1 MALRRLIL
9 SFSVFLVAPVL
20 ALATGGGYDEPPQPL
35 SYYLKRLPAKSISE
49 VLEESWPLPQPG
61 TGSVINATE
70 LNIAF
75 AHGPSP
81 ELVKKIDALL
91 QKARAN
97 YTGPVDDNVL
107 QDLRDLAAG
116 NGAPAGVAEYAHWRL
131 ANPDLT
137 IFKGT
142 PPPELEQKLAAASDA
157 LKPHWLYLIGAIYYK
172 NGNDTTSETYF
183 DRVLKECPQ
192 SPRAETSLFMKGRC
206 RLSQAVA
213 ADPWDN
219 RDKSKTPDSAA
230 TRDEAKALFQQYLTR
245 YPQGRYRI
253 DVIGWIGAAD
263 YRSQN
268 YATALESY
276 IQQIDDT
283 HHPEDLPPA
292 IVMIEKCLY
301 HLRDSNSTDID
312 DVAKHPAVALALAYF
327 AINTALTS
335 DWHNDAEITTADHWR
350 HDLLPKLATAV
361 LAHKDLYR
369 GKLGQDRYIAILAH
383 AASDNGD
390 QEGALKLVELNGPAT
405 DNDDLMFVRAL
416 VLQRAG
422 KLDDAVAVYRAF
434 LKQFPGSPLAA
445 GAQYRL
451 GLTLHDQKKDG
462 DALLELA
469 ALRGNHLP
477 LRNLP
482 LPVSDTPQAMPSP
495 AAYDL
500 ESTTPGSA
508 IQIDYSGA
516 PAEEVDQTLD
526 TLLNFAPIQSL
537 AEALEDTDP
546 NRAELRNDLRSV
558 LRERCLAK
566 EDYDGA
572 ARYADSPELKA
583 KFEQLATQAHKSA
596 KEKGEAAAK
605 TAAEL
610 ADYWAN
616 QAKLFVATPLDSSD
630 ARAFV
635 YSSDALSAD
644 LRRRA
649 NGQTLGMKDLDE
661 ALESR
666 NEQSHAIDWWGRLA
680 DNATGSDVA
689 PRALWEIL
697 QARRRI
703 VETSPYTQQRAA
715 ETDAA
720 TVARQDYDRLLKD
733 YPESPEA
740 LKLAAYWTFPSAGD
754 FKAEQDYYSFPQMV
768 FVGIDPRSLFGGG
781 FYYPNENNFGADEKW
796 RKALGERPDYEY
808 LSSVQQSTWKS
819 ICNTLA
825 GLPDASTKMDGPAFA
840 EEVTRE
846 LASARSEV
854 QFMDQEAVVNC
865 LEDLNLLA
873 KVPNLDAQVRSDYV
887 RLRVAE
893 LNQVVDADLGYSDLD
908 KITGAPTDLAAKLRQ
923 EPGASVIAD
932 FIDFIGLID
941 TANQRVDRTIPGLDK
956 DGQPVTY
963 STRDFP
969 KLAHDADAFLQK
981 YPASPKREAAMV
993 QRLRGIVYA
1002 ARPRLL
1008 SQYIDWPAANPW
1020 NGVDLPKPVS
1030 EEPLDQA
1037 AYAKALAQYH
1047 AEFPQGEYASSVT
1060 ALSAD
1065 AAIIQQKWGDALDA
1079 LIALHDPANDPEF
1092 QDQVAINLCQIFNGL
1107 DDTAP
1112 RHDILQEILKRP
1124 AARDLLT
1131 LYVDSGGVPYLKDY
1145 LLARIKNP

>member
-1 MALRRLIL
+1 MALRRLTL
-9 SFSVFLVAPVL
+9 SVSVFLMAPAL
-20 ALATGGGYDEPPQPL
+20 ALASGGGYDEPPQPL
-35 SYYLKRLPAKSISE
+35 SYYLKRLPAKSISQ
-49 VLEESWPLPQPG
+49 VLEESGPLPKPG
-61 TGSVINATE
+61 NGSVINATE
-70 LNIAF
+70 LNTAF
-75 AHGPSP
+75 AQGPSP
-81 ELVKKIDALL
+81 ELVKKIDVLL

-116 NGAPAGVAEYAHWRL
+116 KGAPSEMAAYAHWRL

-137 IFKGT
+137 LFKGT
-142 PPPELEQKLAAASDA
+142 PPPELEQKLAAASAA

-183 DRVLKECPQ
+183 DRVLTEFPK
-192 SPRAETSLFMKGRC
+192 SARAETALFMKGRC

-219 RDKSKTPDSAA
+219 RNKSQTDNSTA
-230 TRDEAKALFQQYLTR
+230 TRDEAKAFFQQYLTR

-268 YATALESY
+268 FATALDSY

-335 DWHNDAEITTADHWR
+335 DWNNDAEITMADGWR

-390 QEGALKLVELNGPAT
+390 QEGALKLVGLNGPTT

-434 LKQFPGSPLAA
+434 VRKFATSPLAA

-477 LRNLP
+477 LRSQP
-482 LPVSDTPQAMPSP
+482 LPAPDTLQAMPSP
-495 AAYDL
+495 AMYDL
-500 ESTTPGSA
+500 ESATPGSA
-508 IQIDYSGA
+508 IQVDYSGA
-516 PAEEVDQTLD
+516 PSEEVDQTLD
-526 TLLNFAPIQSL
+526 TLLNFAPIESL
-537 AEALEDTDP
+537 AEALKDTDP

-572 ARYADSPELKA
+572 AGYADSPELQA
-583 KFEQLATQAHKSA
+583 KFEQLAAQVRHTGSA
-596 KEKGEAAAK
+596 KGEPAAK

-616 QAKLFVATPLDSSD
+616 QAKLFVALPLDSSE

-635 YSSDALSAD
+635 YSSDALGAG

-649 NGQTLGMKDLDE
+649 NGQTLGMNDLDE

-666 NEQSHAIDWWGRLA
+666 NEQLHAIDWWSRLA
-680 DNATGSDVA
+680 DNATGTDAA
-689 PRALWEIL
+689 PRALWDIL

-703 VETSPYTQQRAA
+703 VETSPYTQQRAS
-715 ETDAA
+715 ETNAA
-720 TVARQDYDRLLKD
+720 AVARQDYDCLLKD
-733 YPESPEA
+733 YPQSPEA

-754 FKAEQDYYSFPQMV
+754 FKAEQSYYLFPQMV
-768 FVGIDPRSLFGGG
+768 FVGIDARSLFGGG
-781 FYYPNENNFGADEKW
+781 FYYPNENNLGADDKW
-796 RKALGERPDYEY
+796 RKALGGQTGY
-808 LSSVQQSTWKS
+808 LPWAQQGSWKT
-819 ICNTLA
+819 ICNALA
-825 GLPDASTKMDGPAFA
+825 DLPVKSHTMDAAAFA
-840 EEVTRE
+840 DEVKRQ
-846 LASARSEV
+846 LDSAKSEAD
-854 QFMDQEAVVNC
+854 FMEQQAVINC

-873 KVPNLDAQVRSDYV
+873 KVPNLDVQVRSDYV
-887 RLRVAE
+887 SLRVAE
-893 LNQVVDADLGYSDLD
+893 LNQAVDADLADSDLS
-908 KITGAPTDLAAKLRQ
+908 KSAAAPADLAAKLRQ
-923 EPGASVIAD
+923 EPGAAVIAD
-932 FIDFIGLID
+932 FIDFVGLID

-963 STRDFP
+963 SARDFP
-969 KLAHDADAFLQK
+969 KLAHDAEAFLQK
-981 YPASPKREAAMV
+981 YPKSPKREAAMV
-993 QRLRGIVYA
+993 QRLRGVVYA
-1002 ARPRLL
+1002 ARPRFF

-1037 AYAKALAQYH
+1037 AYDKALAEYN
-1047 AEFPQGEYASSVT
+1047 AEFPQGEYASSIT
-1060 ALSAD
+1060 ALRAD
-1065 AAIIQQKWGDALDA
+1065 AAIIEQKWGDALDV
-1079 LIALHDPANDPEF
+1079 LIALHDPSNKPEF
-1092 QDQVAINLCQIFNGL
+1092 QDQVAINLCQVFNGL
-1107 DDTAP
+1107 DDTAL

-1131 LYVDSGGVPYLKDY
+1131 SYVNAGGVPYLKDY
-1145 LLARIKNP
+1145 LLEQLKTP

>member
-1 MALRRLIL
+1 MAHRRLTL
-9 SFSVFLVAPVL
+9 SVSVFLMAPAL
-20 ALATGGGYDEPPQPL
+20 ALATGGGYDEAPQPL

-49 VLEESWPLPQPG
+49 VLEESGPLSTPG
-61 TGSVINATE
+61 TSSVINATE
-70 LNIAF
+70 LDAAF
-75 AHGPSP
+75 ARGPSS
-81 ELVKKIDALL
+81 ELVKKIDGLL
-91 QKARAN
+91 QKARAS

-116 NGAPAGVAEYAHWRL
+116 KGAPAEVAGYAHWRL
-131 ANPDLT
+131 AHPDLT

-142 PPPELEQKLAAASDA
+142 PPPELEQKLASASA
-157 LKPHWLYLIGAIYYK
+157 ELKPHWLYVIGAIYYK

-183 DRVLKECPQ
+183 DRVLNEFPQ
-192 SPRAETSLFMKGRC
+192 SARAETALFMKGRC
-206 RLSQAVA
+206 RLSQAVV

-219 RDKSKTPDSAA
+219 RNKNQTADSAA

-263 YRSQN
+263 YRSEK

-335 DWHNDAEITTADHWR
+335 DWHNDAEITMADGWR

-390 QEGALKLVELNGPAT
+390 QEGALKLVGLNGPNT

-422 KLDDAVAVYRAF
+422 KLDDAVTVYRAF
-434 LKQFPGSPLAA
+434 LKKFSTSPLAA

-462 DALLELA
+462 DALLEFA
-469 ALRGNHLP
+469 SLRGNHLP
-477 LRNLP
+477 LRSQP
-482 LPVSDTPQAMPSP
+482 LPTSDAPQAMPSP
-495 AAYDL
+495 AMYDF
-500 ESTTPGSA
+500 ESATPGSA

-526 TLLNFAPIQSL
+526 TILNFAPIESL
-537 AEALEDTDP
+537 AEALKDTDP

-572 ARYADSPELKA
+572 ARYADPPELKA
-583 KFEQLATQAHKSA
+583 KFEQLGARVRNTGSATGEPAAKSA
-596 KEKGEAAAK
+596 
-605 TAAEL
+605 AEF

-616 QAKLFVATPLDSSD
+616 QAKLFVATPLDSSE

-635 YSSDALSAD
+635 FSSDALSAD

-649 NGQTLGMKDLDE
+649 NGQTLGMEDLDQ

-666 NEQSHAIDWWGRLA
+666 NEQSHAIDWWNRLA
-680 DNATGSDVA
+680 DNATGTDAA

-703 VETSPYTQQRAA
+703 VETSPYTQQRAS
-715 ETDAA
+715 ETNAA
-720 TVARQDYDRLLKD
+720 ASAKQDYDRLLKD
-733 YPESPEA
+733 YPRSPEA

-754 FKAEQDYYSFPQMV
+754 FKAEQSYYSFPQMV
-768 FVGIDPRSLFGGG
+768 FGGIDVRALFGGG
-781 FYYPNENNFGADEKW
+781 FDTDNDFRADDRW
-796 RKALGERPDYEY
+796 RKALGRPDYEY
-808 LSSVQQSTWKS
+808 LSPVQQSTWKT

-825 GLPDASTKMDGPAFA
+825 GLPAASSKMDGPAFA
-840 EEVTRE
+840 DEVTRE
-846 LASARSEV
+846 LASARPEV
-854 QFMDQEAVVNC
+854 QFMDQEAVINC
-865 LEDLNLLA
+865 LEDLDLLA
-873 KVPNLDAQVRSDYV
+873 KVSNLDAQVRSDYV
-887 RLRVAE
+887 GLRVAE
-893 LNQVVDADLGYSDLD
+893 LSQVVDADLAYGDLS
-908 KITGAPTDLAAKLRQ
+908 KSPAYPADLEAKLRQ
-923 EPGASVIAD
+923 EPGASAIAD
-932 FIDFIGLID
+932 FIDFVGLID
-941 TANQRVDRTIPGLDK
+941 TANQRVDRPIPGLDK

-981 YPASPKREAAMV
+981 YPKSPKREAAMV
-993 QRLRGIVYA
+993 QRLRGIVYT
-1002 ARPRLL
+1002 ARPRFL

-1020 NGVDLPKPVS
+1020 EGVNLPKPVS
-1030 EEPLDQA
+1030 EGSLDQA
-1037 AYAKALAQYH
+1037 AYDKALAEYN

-1060 ALSAD
+1060 ALRAD

-1079 LIALHDPANDPEF
+1079 LIALHHPANKPEF

-1107 DDTAP
+1107 DDNAL

-1124 AARDLLT
+1124 AARDLLAT
-1131 LYVDSGGVPYLKDY
+1131 YVNAGGVPYLKDY
-1145 LLARIKNP
+1145 VLEQLKKS

>member
-1 MALRRLIL
+1 MAP
-9 SFSVFLVAPVL
+9 AL

-49 VLEESWPLPQPG
+49 VLEESRPLPKLG

-70 LNIAF
+70 LNAAF

-81 ELVKKIDALL
+81 ELVKEIDALL

-97 YTGPVDDNVL
+97 YTGPVDDNML
-107 QDLRDLAAG
+107 QDLRDLAG
-116 NGAPAGVAEYAHWRL
+116 GKGAPAEVAGYAHWRL

-142 PPPELEQKLAAASDA
+142 PPPELEQKLAAASAA
-157 LKPHWLYLIGAIYYK
+157 LKPHWLYLIGAIFYK

-183 DRVLKECPQ
+183 DRVLTEFPQ
-192 SPRAETSLFMKGRC
+192 SARAEAALFMKGRC

-219 RDKSKTPDSAA
+219 RNKSQAGNSIT

-263 YRSQN
+263 YRSQKF
-268 YATALESY
+268 AAALDSY

-335 DWHNDAEITTADHWR
+335 DWNNDAEITMADGWR

-390 QEGALKLVELNGPAT
+390 QEGALKLVGLNGPAT

-434 LKQFPGSPLAA
+434 LRKFPTSPLAA

-451 GLTLHDQKKDG
+451 GLTLHDQRKDG
-462 DALLELA
+462 AALLELA

-477 LRNLP
+477 LRSLP
-482 LPVSDTPQAMPSP
+482 LPVSDTPQAMPSL

-500 ESTTPGSA
+500 DSATPGSA

-526 TLLNFAPIQSL
+526 TILNFAPIESL
-537 AEALEDTDP
+537 AEALKDTDP
-546 NRAELRNDLRSV
+546 NRAELRNDLLSV

-572 ARYADSPELKA
+572 AHYAATPELKA
-583 KFEQLATQAHKSA
+583 KFEQLAAQVRNTGNS
-596 KEKGEAAAK
+596 KGEPAAK

-610 ADYWAN
+610 ADYWTN
-616 QAKLFVATPLDSSD
+616 QAKLFVATPLDSSE

-635 YSSDALSAD
+635 YSSDALCAD

-666 NEQSHAIDWWGRLA
+666 NEQSHAIDWWNRIV
-680 DNATGSDVA
+680 DNATGTDAA

-703 VETSPYTQQRAA
+703 VETSPYTQQRAS
-715 ETDAA
+715 ETNAA
-720 TVARQDYDRLLKD
+720 AVARQDYDRLLKD
-733 YPESPEA
+733 YPQSPEA
-740 LKLAAYWTFPSAGD
+740 LRLAAYWTFPSASD
-754 FKAEQDYYSFPQMV
+754 FKAEPDYYSLPQMV
-768 FVGIDPRSLFGGG
+768 FVGIDSRSLFGGG
-781 FYYPNENNFGADEKW
+781 FYYPNENNFGADDKW

-808 LSSVQQSTWKS
+808 LSPGDQSTWKT
-819 ICNTLA
+819 ICKTLA
-825 GLPDASTKMDGPAFA
+825 GLPDASSKMDGPAFA
-840 EEVTRE
+840 AEVKGA
-846 LASARSEV
+846 LVSARSEV
-854 QFMDQEAVVNC
+854 QFMDQEAVINC

-873 KVPNLDAQVRSDYV
+873 QVPNLDAQVRSDYV

-893 LNQVVDADLGYSDLD
+893 LSQVVDADLGNSDLS
-908 KITGAPTDLAAKLRQ
+908 TATAPADLAAKLRQ
-923 EPGASVIAD
+923 EPGAAVIAD
-932 FIDFIGLID
+932 FIDFVGLID

-963 STRDFP
+963 SARDFP
-969 KLAHDADAFLQK
+969 KLAHDAEAFLQK
-981 YPASPKREAAMV
+981 YPKSPKRHGAAV
-993 QRLRGIVYA
+993 ARHRLCGAATLFQPVYRLACGQSLEWRRPPQASHRGA
-1002 ARPRLL
+1002 A
-1008 SQYIDWPAANPW
+1008 
-1020 NGVDLPKPVS
+1020 
-1030 EEPLDQA
+1030 
-1037 AYAKALAQYH
+1037 
-1047 AEFPQGEYASSVT
+1047 
-1060 ALSAD
+1060 
-1065 AAIIQQKWGDALDA
+1065 
-1079 LIALHDPANDPEF
+1079 
-1092 QDQVAINLCQIFNGL
+1092 
-1107 DDTAP
+1107 
-1112 RHDILQEILKRP
+1112 
-1124 AARDLLT
+1124 
-1131 LYVDSGGVPYLKDY
+1131 
-1145 LLARIKNP
+1145 